1 MSLTGAFMSDST
13 TSRKA
18 EATPLR
24 ADFNDHHVPSRPG
37 WVVVIGAIAM
47 IGAVV
52 AIMLAK
58 PMT

>member
-1 MSLTGAFMSDST
+1 MSDST

-18 EATPLR
+18 ESPPLR

-37 WVVVIGAIAM
+37 WVVMIGAIAV
-47 IGAVV
+47 IVAVC
-52 AIMLAK
+52 AIMLVK

>member
-1 MSLTGAFMSDST
+1 MSDST

-37 WVVVIGAIAM
+37 WVVVIGAVAVIV
-47 IGAVV
+47 AVV
-52 AIMLAK
+52 AIMLVK

>member
-1 MSLTGAFMSDST
+1 MSDST
-13 TSRKA
+13 TSRKT

-37 WVVVIGAIAM
+37 WVVVIGAVVVVV
-47 IGAVV
+47 AVV
-52 AIMLAK
+52 AIMLVK

>member
-13 TSRKA
+13 NNRKA

-37 WVVVIGAIAM
+37 WVVVIGAV
-47 IGAVV
+47 AVIV
-52 AIMLAK
+52 AVCAIMLVK

>member
-1 MSLTGAFMSDST
+1 MSDST

-18 EATPLR
+18 EAPLS

-37 WVVVIGAIAM
+37 WVVVIGAVAVIV
-47 IGAVV
+47 AVV
-52 AIMLAK
+52 AIMLVK

>member
-1 MSLTGAFMSDST
+1 MSDST
-13 TSRKA
+13 DSRKTA
-18 EATPLR
+18 AAPLR

-37 WVVVIGAIAM
+37 WVVVIGALAI
-47 IGAVV
+47 IVAVV